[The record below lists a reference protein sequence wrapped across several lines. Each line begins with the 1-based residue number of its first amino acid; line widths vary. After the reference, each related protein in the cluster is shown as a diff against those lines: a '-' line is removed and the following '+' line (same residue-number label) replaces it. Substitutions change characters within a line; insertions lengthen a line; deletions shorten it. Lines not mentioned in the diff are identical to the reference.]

1 MNMTRTFYD
10 DGDNDSDEYEE
21 KKEEGLDN
29 DDVMVIVRMVVMI
42 MMRMVVMM
50 MRRMVVELPPADQ
63 IPGRRQVA
71 T

>member
-1 MNMTRTFYD
+1 
-10 DGDNDSDEYEE
+10 
-21 KKEEGLDN
+21 
-29 DDVMVIVRMVVMI
+29 MVVIGRMSQAERRSGVGDDEDCSVEMMKMVVVMMRVV

-50 MRRMVVELPPADQ
+50 MRMVVELPPADQ